1 MCTRNPKQTGHDKVV
16 ESGAH
21 AKILESLFLT
31 YIHKEKNGKISV
43 VALVSI
49 WWIWISTGDNKIE
62 FRILH
67 FAILNNAS
75 CYFRRASLKKFFY
88 KIKIFTW

>member
-21 AKILESLFLT
+21 AKILESLFST

-49 WWIWISTGDNKIE
+49 
-62 FRILH
+62 
-67 FAILNNAS
+67 
-75 CYFRRASLKKFFY
+75 
-88 KIKIFTW
+88 